1 MRGKVKVYAFRRP
14 DPAGY
19 DKRRPVK
26 GTVEAIERARGTVI
40 PGTEETI
47 DASLLDGAGYYRL
60 SN

>member
-1 MRGKVKVYAFRRP
+1 MKVYGFRRP